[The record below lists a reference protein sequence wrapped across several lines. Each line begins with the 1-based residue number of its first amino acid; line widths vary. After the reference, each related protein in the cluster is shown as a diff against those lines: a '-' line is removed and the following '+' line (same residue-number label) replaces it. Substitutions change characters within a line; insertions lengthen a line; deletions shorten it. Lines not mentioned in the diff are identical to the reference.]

1 MNIEVEMYKHKLED
15 ECLRNMKKAIFCEET
30 FASYHENF
38 IEEAMKPDL
47 VGKNVKVTEKQLS
60 HIYKMVQ
67 EMSNILCIKQ
77 PDTYVFED
85 VNYNAYVK
93 GVNKSWLE
101 ISAKTIERF
110 NKNELRFL
118 IGSQLAHIK
127 SKHIYWNI
135 LMEQCIKAPQLID
148 SIYNQ
153 NIVGIINER
162 EILEMGLKIIMY
174 KWSRVAEYSSDACG
188 YLLSGDITACVSA
201 IKKIIL
207 NNDFLAKELNL
218 HEYIKQSDLL
228 EDYNSTMARYS
239 KLDEQTPYGPLRIKE
254 LLRFASSSK
263 AKEIRKNI
271 RNRF

>member
-135 LMEQCIKAPQLID
+135 LMEQCIRSEEHTSELQSRQYLVCRLLLEKNNTYTISYHSIHHSLPNAPH
-148 SIYNQ
+148 S
-153 NIVGIINER
+153 
-162 EILEMGLKIIMY
+162 
-174 KWSRVAEYSSDACG
+174 
-188 YLLSGDITACVSA
+188 LLSPPSLLYSFRS
-201 IKKIIL
+201 IL
-207 NNDFLAKELNL
+207 SSQLFPMPPT
-218 HEYIKQSDLL
+218 IFPLL
-228 EDYNSTMARYS
+228 LYFF
-239 KLDEQTPYGPLRIKE
+239 PPLS
-254 LLRFASSSK
+254 LP
-263 AKEIRKNI
+263 
-271 RNRF
+271 